1 VKRALAY
8 GLTFSRRV
16 WLAGVVTCACAFVA
30 LQFEGI
36 VAKNLAVSHELAQ
49 ARSDVRALQER
60 QKEQFLTIKRLGT
73 PAGAIP
79 EIHDKLRYVGPHEE
93 LIYVRGLPSPTP
105 EPDEGWEAPP

>member
-8 GLTFSRRV
+8 GLTVGRRV
-16 WLAGVVTCACAFVA
+16 WLAGAVTCACAFVA

-36 VAKNLAVSHELAQ
+36 VVKNLALSRELAQ
-49 ARSDVRALQER
+49 ARSDVQALHER
-60 QKEQFLTIKRLGT
+60 QKEQRLTIERLGT

-105 EPDEGWEAPP
+105 QPDEGWDAPP